1 LSASLRLPRF
11 AHLQSHLL
19 RHHRHG
25 DRRLPCEASSVTS
38 FSCPTNEKRPM
49 CCEKDM
55 QHRARAGAHAGR
67 IAHRDVPE
75 EPSGHC
81 GFWFS
86 TAVDRYGII
95 TSSRG
100 DQSACAPSV
109 NRRLAQRTSAW
120 VLHCCCGRATVT
132 ILAPQCTD
140 GRRDGPAEVKLR
152 RTQSESR
159 IGFPGSPR
167 SKIGGNGGRFPRA
180 MSVEPE
186 GPTERLTQRKRDLGS
201 IPVVPDL
208 DLRHIYSYPPPTG
221 TAQQFLIPVVPTV
234 GFVPRVRLY

>member
-1 LSASLRLPRF
+1 L
-11 AHLQSHLL
+11 H
-19 RHHRHG
+19 
-25 DRRLPCEASSVTS
+25 
-38 FSCPTNEKRPM
+38 
-49 CCEKDM
+49 
-55 QHRARAGAHAGR
+55 HRARAGAHAGR
-67 IAHRDVPE
+67 MAHRDVPE
-75 EPSGHC
+75 EPPGHC

-221 TAQQFLIPVVPTV
+221 TAQQFLIPVVPPV